1 MNNQSADDNI
11 RAYYRR
17 LTKNNPVADIIR
29 LRQQQE
35 IDTLLKE
42 IKELKD
48 KTKAL
53 QIQLDRAKEEII
65 VNKRND

>member
-17 LTKNNPVADIIR
+17 LTENNPVADIIR

-48 KTKAL
+48 KTKSL